1 MPKNKQTTK
10 KSRARSVHFTLD
22 KLVVFCYVRKG
33 GHARHTAL
41 RARCGHALSLTAI
54 VAKRDFLRN
63 ATLAHSLWQ
72 FAKKSRCCAMS
83 RPATPALS
91 AGLGSVVPR
100 IKFVYHRRPHR
111 CSSVSF
117 CKGRASH
124 APQSCAL
131 HLSPMASRVKC
142 TLRALDPMRDSV
154 HFGN

>member
-1 MPKNKQTTK
+1 MPINKQTTK

-41 RARCGHALSLTAI
+41 RARCGHALSLI
-54 VAKRDFLRN
+54 GIGAKCDFLRN
-63 ATLAHSLWQ
+63 ATLARSLWQ

-100 IKFVYHRRPHR
+100 MEFVCHRRPQW

-117 CKGRASH
+117 CRGRASH
-124 APQSCAL
+124 APR
-131 HLSPMASRVKC
+131 AS
-142 TLRALDPMRDSV
+142 A
-154 HFGN
+154 